1 MSKEGYKHIG
11 IEQRRIIESALN
23 ERESL
28 AEIARRIGFEVSSVR
43 REILRNRRDD
53 GPSSSKNKE
62 KNACAYLRTCKIRSL
77 CANGCEKRL
86 CRACQLPC
94 QEMCADY
101 RPRTCKTVERAPFVC
116 NACGRYAT
124 CSLQRFK
131 YSAESADA
139 LARRRATESREGVDL
154 TEEEMAYLVETVRE
168 GLLKG
173 QSIHHIFES
182 SELPV
187 CERTFYRYVGEEKV
201 PILSIELA
209 KKVRY
214 KKRRRHPKAVHEGG
228 FYAGHEYDDFM
239 GLDAGERAAATEM
252 DTVLGKKKTR
262 KCILSLHRGD
272 LHFQIYILLGSKSK
286 EAVRSALDWV
296 EMCCGS
302 PEAFRELFGAILCDR
317 GSEFDDIDG
326 MERSCLDPLKKRCA
340 VYFADPSRPDQKG
353 AAEKNHVELRKI
365 LPKGTSFDA
374 MTPYELA
381 EICSHVNSTIRKGCG
396 NATPFALAK
405 LVFPQ
410 ALLDDLGLREIPP
423 RDVISTPGI
432 LYRG

>member
-1 MSKEGYKHIG
+1 MGKGEYRHIG
-11 IEQRRIIESALN
+11 IEQRRVIEAGLN
-23 ERESL
+23 ERDSL

-53 GPSSSKNKE
+53 GLSTSKNKE
-62 KNACAYLRTCKIRSL
+62 KSNCAYLRTCKVRSL
-77 CANGCEKRL
+77 CENGCEKRL
-86 CRACQLPC
+86 CRACHLPC
-94 QEMCADY
+94 QQMCAEY

-139 LARRRATESREGVDL
+139 LARRRSRESREGVDL
-154 TEEEMAYLVETVRE
+154 TEDEMAHLVETVRE

-173 QSIHHIFES
+173 QSIHHIFECND
-182 SELPV
+182 LPV
-187 CERTFYRYVGEEKV
+187 CERTFYRYVEDEKV

-209 KKVRY
+209 KKVKY
-214 KKRRRHPKAVHEGG
+214 KKRRKAKAVHGGG

-239 GLDAGERAAATEM
+239 ELGGDERAVVTEV
-252 DTVLGKKKTR
+252 DTVLGRKKTHR
-262 KCILSLHRGD
+262 CILSLHRAD
-272 LHFQIYILLGSKSK
+272 LHFQIYVLLGSRSK
-286 EAVRSALDWV
+286 QAVKSALDWI
-296 EMCCGS
+296 EMCCGG
-302 PEAFRELFGAILCDR
+302 PEQFRELFGVLLCDR

-326 MERSCLDPLKKRCA
+326 IERSCLDLFQKRCA

-365 LPKGTSFDA
+365 LPKGTSFDS

-410 ALLDDLGLREIPP
+410 SLLDDLGLHEIPP
-423 RDVISTPGI
+423 QDVIGAPGI

>member
-1 MSKEGYKHIG
+1 MGKEGYRHIK
-11 IEQRRIIESALN
+11 IEQRRVIESALN
-23 ERESL
+23 ERDSM

-53 GPSSSKNKE
+53 GFSTSKNKE
-62 KNACAYLRTCKIRSL
+62 KNSCSYLRTCKVRSL
-77 CANGCEKRL
+77 CGDGCEKRL
-86 CRACQLPC
+86 CRACHLPC
-94 QEMCADY
+94 QQMCDDY
-101 RPRTCKTVERAPFVC
+101 RPRTCKTVEKAPFVC

-139 LARRRATESREGVDL
+139 LARRRSRESREGVDL
-154 TEEEMAYLVETVRE
+154 TEEEMATLVGTVRE

-173 QSIHHIFES
+173 QSVHHIFES
-182 SELPV
+182 NELPV
-187 CERTFYRYVGEEKV
+187 CERTFYRYVEDEKV

-209 KKVRY
+209 KKVKY
-214 KKRRRHPKAVHEGG
+214 KKRRRAKAVHEGG

-239 GLDAGERAAATEM
+239 GLGDDERAAATEM
-252 DTVLGKKKTR
+252 DTVLGRRKTHR
-262 KCILSLHRGD
+262 CILSLHRAD
-272 LHFQIYILLGSKSK
+272 LHFQIYILLGSRSK
-286 EAVRSALDWV
+286 QAVKSALDWI

-302 PEAFRELFGAILCDR
+302 PERFRELFGVIVCDR

-326 MERSCLDPLKKRCA
+326 MERSCLDPFQKRCA

-396 NATPFALAK
+396 NATPFALAR

-410 ALLDDLGLREIPP
+410 SLFDDLGLHEIPP
-423 RDVISTPGI
+423 QDVISAPGI

>member
-1 MSKEGYKHIG
+1 MSKEGYRHIG
-11 IEQRRIIESALN
+11 IEQRRVIEAALN

-28 AEIARRIGFEVSSVR
+28 AEISRRIGFDVSSVR
-43 REILRNRRDD
+43 REVLRNRRDD
-53 GPSSSKNKE
+53 GFSASKNKE
-62 KNACAYLRTCKIRSL
+62 KNNCSYLRTCKVRSL
-77 CANGCEKRL
+77 CEDGCEKRL
-86 CRACQLPC
+86 CRACRLPC
-94 QEMCADY
+94 QQMCGDY
-101 RPRTCKTVERAPFVC
+101 RPRTCRTVEKAPFVC

-139 LARRRATESREGVDL
+139 LAKQRSRESREGVDL
-154 TEEEMAYLVETVRE
+154 TEGEMAALVETVRE

-173 QSIHHIFES
+173 QSVHHIFES
-182 SELPV
+182 NELPV
-187 CERTFYRYVGEEKV
+187 CERTFYRYVEDEKV

-209 KKVRY
+209 KKVKY
-214 KKRRRHPKAVHEGG
+214 KKRKKPKPVHEGG

-239 GLDAGERAAATEM
+239 ELDDDERAVVTEV
-252 DTVLGKKKTR
+252 DTVLGRR
-262 KCILSLHRGD
+262 KNHCCILSMHRVD
-272 LHFQIYILLGSKSK
+272 LHFQIYILLGSRSK
-286 EAVRSALDWV
+286 QAVKSALDWV
-296 EMCCGS
+296 EMCCGG
-302 PEAFRELFGAILCDR
+302 PGQFRELFGVIVCDR

-326 MERSCLDPLKKRCA
+326 IERSCMDPLQKRCS
-340 VYFADPSRPDQKG
+340 VYYADPSRPDQKG

-381 EICSHVNSTIRKGCG
+381 DICSHVNSTIRKGCG

-410 ALLDDLGLREIPP
+410 SLLDDLGLREIPP
-423 RDVISTPGI
+423 QDVIGAPGI